1 MRVKNVIVNY
11 PTKENYKAVE
21 ELYFSKLAE
30 ILLRKLKTEEEV
42 KAFSEVFIREEI
54 SF

>member
-1 MRVKNVIVNY
+1 MKVKNVIINY
-11 PTKENYKAVE
+11 PTKENYEAVE
-21 ELYFSKLAE
+21 EMYFSKLAE

-42 KAFSEVFIREEI
+42 KAFSEVFMREEV

>member
-1 MRVKNVIVNY
+1 MKVKNVIINY
-11 PTKENYKAVE
+11 PTDENYKVVE
-21 ELYFSKLAE
+21 EMYLSKLAE

-42 KAFSEVFIREEI
+42 KAFSEVFMREEV